1 MSRVAD
7 NPVNIPDGV
16 TVVLNPTE
24 VLVKWHKAALCLK
37 VNDLVTVTVDGEK

>member
-16 TVVLNPTE
+16 TVVLDHPE
-24 VLVKWHKAALCLK
+24 VLVKPVLYASKPIS
-37 VNDLVTVTVDGEK
+37 